1 MHDQQFPNEPKQIR
15 MGEDVRVD
23 GGKVSVSG
31 QTAVMSINGL
41 LTKVIFEHNPK
52 NEFFVEESF
61 PLDWMYPYL
70 TPFGII
76 MKINRNPVPEI
87 TEDICARDHEFWK
100 QFSVRLTG
108 DFIDYDT
115 PIAKITDWVEKTYLR
130 RDFSGFT
137 GDRRFVRDDQGQKAF
152 SKLRSSIGGVYAW
165 RLTSDPGSKT
175 PVLQQ
180 RMSREAEFAFKQAF
194 AFCPYSPEAV
204 FRYVNLLLGQR
215 RFEEALMIG
224 ETCLKLDPYNGQV
237 IGLVESLRR
246 FRKEAGAL
254 GDLPKLE
261 KAARDNPSD
270 IQAAFN
276 LASAYMQFQQTN
288 QAVAALEPV
297 LNQPNADARAARSVA
312 RAFMDLS
319 YTTGVRHAI
328 AKMEEIIKA
337 TPSNNEAR
345 LALAETH
352 RLIGEAGPALSVLQP
367 VLDDPK
373 ADAGTLRFAAAEYS
387 QIPDFGRLETA
398 LERLSVATP
407 DSMETWYDL
416 SGVRA
421 HLGKTRPALD
431 ALRHAVEINVARRK
445 TNSAVPDLV
454 AASRQ
459 DPKFSSLWKDPEF
472 IQLTTPR

>member
-1 MHDQQFPNEPKQIR
+1 
-15 MGEDVRVD
+15 
-23 GGKVSVSG
+23 
-31 QTAVMSINGL
+31 
-41 LTKVIFEHNPK
+41 
-52 NEFFVEESF
+52 
-61 PLDWMYPYL
+61 
-70 TPFGII
+70 
-76 MKINRNPVPEI
+76 MKINRNQLPEI
-87 TEDICARDHEFWK
+87 SEDMCMRDHEFWK
-100 QFSVRLTG
+100 QFSMRLTG
-108 DFIDYDT
+108 DFIEYDT
-115 PIAKITDWVEKTYLR
+115 PIQKITDWVEKTYLR

-152 SKLRSSIGGVYAW
+152 SKLRSSIGGVYYW
-165 RLTSDPGSKT
+165 RLTSDPGGKT

-180 RMSREAEFAFKQAF
+180 RMAREAEFAFKQAF

-215 RFEEALMIG
+215 RFDEALLIG

-237 IGLVESLRR
+237 IDLVNRLRS

-254 GDLPKLE
+254 GDLPRLE
-261 KAARDNPSD
+261 KAARDNPTD
-270 IQAAFN
+270 IQAAFS

-288 QAVAALEPV
+288 QAISALEPV
-297 LNQPNADARAARSVA
+297 LQQPNVDARAARSVA
-312 RAFMDLS
+312 RAFLDLS
-319 YTTGVRHAI
+319 HTTGVRQAM
-328 AKMEEIIKA
+328 AKMQEILEA

-352 RLIGEAGPALSVLQP
+352 RLLGEGVQALPILQP
-367 VLDDPK
+367 ILDDPK
-373 ADAGTLRFAAAEYS
+373 ADAISLRFAAAEYS
-387 QIPDFGRLETA
+387 QIPDFARLETA
-398 LERLSVATP
+398 LERLSAATP

-431 ALRHAVEINVARRK
+431 ALKHAVELNIARRK

-454 AASRQ
+454 TASRQ
-459 DPKFSSLWKDPEF
+459 DPKFASLWKDPEF